1 MEEKNVNQDNFTKT
15 WQSKFLKYIGVISA
29 LTLSVFHLYTAYSGI
44 FITSIVHYAIHFLL
58 VTVIFQ
64 TITKPLSKVNK
75 HLIWLDLLFLIL
87 TIYSI
92 GYVILNYYDVLSIM
106 GPTTMSLEQK
116 FSATILLI
124 LVLYAAFRINK
135 AFFIL
140 SILMLLYGLF
150 GNYLGGPFQHA
161 GMSMDRLVYLISY
174 TTDGI
179 FGVALGISATYLF
192 IFIFFGVVLEK
203 TGTGNFILKSSEALV
218 GKYVG
223 GSAKT
228 SVIASAGMGSVVGSS
243 VGNVVSTGSLTIPVM
258 KKSGFRP
265 HIAGAVESVASE
277 GGQILPPIL
286 GAGAFIMA
294 TMTGIPYVDIAVAAI
309 IPAILYFVS
318 ILAVVDFEARK
329 FNIKGLTKDKLPD
342 FKKVFKEQG
351 HLLISIL
358 ILVYLL
364 LFDGM
369 GVMKAG
375 FFAIISLFL
384 LAMLR
389 KNTRLRFN
397 DLIRILIDGAI
408 GAIEIAVICATMG
421 IITGVVVF
429 SGIGA
434 RLSEIIIG
442 LSGGDIFL
450 TLIAAMIVSIIL
462 GMGLPTPVAY
472 LMSALFVAPALV
484 EIGVPLLAAHLF
496 LFYFAV
502 KSGTTPP
509 IAIVAVVASSIA
521 KANWFKTAIAASL
534 FSLPSFVIAYAFV
547 FQPELLLEGTWGNI
561 LLTFVT
567 ALISVMGFT
576 GGIQGWWLRK
586 SNWMERGGLIIF
598 SLCAVYSNTILTI
611 LGILGIIAIT
621 LYQYIGLKNT
631 TFKGYENTNKKVRSE
646 LN

>member
-1 MEEKNVNQDNFTKT
+1 MESQNVNQDSLEKT
-15 WQSKFLKYIGVISA
+15 WQSKILKYIGVISA
-29 LTLSVFHLYTAYSGI
+29 VILSIFHLYTAYSGI
-44 FITSIVHYAIHFLL
+44 FITAIVHYSIHLLL
-58 VTVIFQ
+58 VAVIFL

-75 HLIWLDLLFLIL
+75 HLIWLDLLFLTL
-87 TIYSI
+87 AAYSI
-92 GYVILNYYDVLSIM
+92 GYVIFNYYEILSIM

-116 FSATILLI
+116 LSATVILL

-150 GNYLGGPFQHA
+150 GNNLGGPFQHA
-161 GMSMDRLVYLISY
+161 GMSIERLVYLISY
-174 TTDGI
+174 TTDGV

-203 TGTGNFILKSSEALV
+203 TGTGDFILKASQALV

-294 TMTGIPYVDIAVAAI
+294 TMTGIPYVDIVVAAT
-309 IPAILYFVS
+309 IPALLYFISV
-318 ILAVVDFEARK
+318 LTVVDFESRK
-329 FNIKGLTKDKLPD
+329 FNIKGLTKDRLPD
-342 FKKVFKEQG
+342 FKKAFKEKG
-351 HLLISIL
+351 HLLISVG

-369 GVMKAG
+369 GIMKAG
-375 FFAIISLFL
+375 FFAIISLLL

-389 KNTRLRFN
+389 EETRLKFT
-397 DLIRILIDGAI
+397 DFIRILIDGAI
-408 GAIEIAVICATMG
+408 GAIEIAIICATMG

-450 TLIAAMIVSIIL
+450 TLIAAMVVSIIL

-484 EIGVPLLAAHLF
+484 DIGVPVLAAHLF

-509 IAIVAVVASSIA
+509 IAIVAVVASNIA

-547 FQPELLLEGTWGNI
+547 FQPALLFEGSWSNI
-561 LLTFVT
+561 LLTFMT
-567 ALISVMGFT
+567 ALIAVIGIT

-586 SNWMERGGLIIF
+586 SNWIERGGLIVFSICTIF
-598 SLCAVYSNTILTI
+598 PNTILTI
-611 LGILGIIAIT
+611 IGVLGIIVIT
-621 LYQYIGLKNT
+621 FYQYMGLKNT
-631 TFKGYENTNKKVRSE
+631 AFKGYENTI
-646 LN
+646 